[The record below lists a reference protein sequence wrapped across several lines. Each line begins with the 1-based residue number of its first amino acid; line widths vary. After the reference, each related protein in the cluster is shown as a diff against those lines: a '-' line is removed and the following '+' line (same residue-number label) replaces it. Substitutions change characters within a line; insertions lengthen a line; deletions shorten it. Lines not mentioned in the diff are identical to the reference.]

1 MFKAVEEDITNKE
14 ISSLI
19 SKYLIC
25 NLCKFSKKTINL
37 YKMWLFSMFLLIT
50 II

>member
-1 MFKAVEEDITNKE
+1 MFKTVEKDITNKE

-25 NLCKFSKKTINL
+25 NLCLVRKPSICTKCGYLVCF
-37 YKMWLFSMFLLIT
+37 Y
-50 II
+50 